1 MLITIAFWILVTLT
15 IFWILLGP
23 VMRFLH
29 ILWEIIVQIYN
40 KKTIDLRTKF
50 GEWASKHEKIIFW
63 TL

>member
-1 MLITIAFWILVTLT
+1 MLITIAFWILVILT

-29 ILWEIIVQIYN
+29 ILWEIIMQIYN

-50 GEWASKHEKIIFW
+50 GEWASKHEKIIF
-63 TL
+63 

>member
-50 GEWASKHEKIIFW
+50 GEWASKHEKIIF
-63 TL
+63 